1 MQNIDPWLQDYLDTI
16 RKQDQQIKLIEV
28 ILDKIHPTVRKDC
41 NYRYIIKINPDDS
54 PMQWVVSL
62 AATVRWLSSD
72 SSVT

>member
-41 NYRYIIKINPDDS
+41 NYRYIKLTTDES
-54 PMQWVVSL
+54 PMGFQSGSNCQLVE
-62 AATVRWLSSD
+62 SD